1 MNQRAFFNW
10 SGGKDSAFA
19 LFRILLEEKLSVEYL
34 FTAVNKKYRRIS
46 MHGVQEELL
55 DAQAKSIGIELK
67 KLYLPE
73 YTSMEEYNSVLTES
87 IKQFKN
93 DGIEHAVFGDIF
105 LEDLREYREIK
116 LAEVGVTCHFP
127 LWKKDT
133 ALLVNEF
140 IDLGFKTIVT
150 SVDERYLD
158 KSFAGRI
165 IDKEFLADLPK
176 NVDPCGENGEFHSF
190 VFDGPLFKSPLK
202 FTKGHVV
209 HRAYKNSDCVSM
221 KTGFWYCELKP
232 EG

>member
-34 FTAVNKKYRRIS
+34 FTTVNKEYKRIS
-46 MHGVQEELL
+46 MHGVREELL

-73 YTSMEEYNSVLTES
+73 YASMDEYNSVLTES

-105 LEDLREYREIK
+105 LEDLREYREKK
-116 LAEVGVTCHFP
+116 LEEAGVACHFP
-127 LWKKDT
+127 LWKEDT
-133 ALLVNEF
+133 ALLVKKF

-190 VFDGPLFKSPLK
+190 VFDGPLFKSPMK
-202 FTKGHVV
+202 FQKGEVV
-209 HRAYKNSDCVSM
+209 YRRYENGNNH
-221 KTGFWYCELKP
+221 KTGFWYCDLIQLS
-232 EG
+232 